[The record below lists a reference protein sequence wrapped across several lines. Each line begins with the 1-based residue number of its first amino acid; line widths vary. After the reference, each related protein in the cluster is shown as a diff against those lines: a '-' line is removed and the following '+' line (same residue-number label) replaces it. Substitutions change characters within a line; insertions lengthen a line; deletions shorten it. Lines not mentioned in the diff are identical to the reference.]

1 MHRNLLLTLA
11 GDLVHPSWINI
22 SDPILIRTNE
32 FSIFFIQHNNQREIL
47 GLQAKSIRCTGHRI
61 FATITNIETN
71 FAFNSLTKI
80 WLRRP
85 LNPSRSN
92 CFTMPRFGEW
102 SCNLG
107 TDVGINP
114 IPIGPF
120 PIMDFHISRLVTP
133 IFSCKV
139 VLRLG
144 FSNYKWPVLQDYNLL
159 ICPDN
164 WSKKKGI
171 YIWQHILYRSNW
183 SRVLDD

>member
-107 TDVGINP
+107 TDVGINSM
-114 IPIGPF
+114 PIGAF
-120 PIMDFHISRLVTP
+120 PINTDFHISGLVTF
-133 IFSCKV
+133 IFSCMRYLENWIFYPNSKSDLYCSLV
-139 VLRLG
+139 V
-144 FSNYKWPVLQDYNLL
+144 WNLNSSWKYQCL
-159 ICPDN
+159 MFI
-164 WSKKKGI
+164 SFKTKIGK
-171 YIWQHILYRSNW
+171 
-183 SRVLDD
+183 